1 MIWVIAGTLDGRTLA
16 VDIQERT
23 GEEVLVT
30 VVSQYGAEL
39 AAHKGI
45 TVHTGRLD
53 QEAMQNLIKKHNV
66 RLLIDASH
74 PYAAIVTATAQ
85 DAAKAEGIP
94 FVRFERKEVPLPDY
108 DKLHIVVDEVEAANL
123 AGKLAKENNKH
134 VYLTTGSKTMHIF
147 AKSEALQDCEVWTRI
162 LPTAEVLQMM
172 EDLNVSPKRI
182 VAVQGPFS
190 YDMNRI
196 MFHDTQANVVVMKN
210 SGLVGGADTKLQAAM
225 DLGIHVIVID
235 RPRVNSLNYG
245 RTLMDYVKNPKA
257 IEDKS
262 MEIIYDYV
270 KDLGLTD
277 DEVRVVSRTVHAS
290 GDVEYAQLVKM
301 SPDAVQKGIE
311 ALDNGADIYTDVE
324 MVRTGISKPALKI
337 RGNEVHCLIKDEN
350 VAKMAKE
357 LGVTRSIAAMRTF
370 GKQLEGQIVAIG
382 NAPTALYEVLRLA
395 LEEGIKPA
403 LIIGIPV
410 GFVGAA
416 ESKDYLMEVSPV
428 PYITVKGN
436 KGGSPIA
443 ASVCNALLYTDVKRN
458 DMLFVEGKE
467 SK

>member
-39 AAHKGI
+39 AAHEGI

-53 QEAMQNLIKKHNV
+53 QEAMQQLIKEHNV

-85 DAAKAEGIP
+85 DAAKAVGIP

-108 DKLHIVVDEVEAANL
+108 DKLHIVVDETEAANL
-123 AGKLAKENNKH
+123 AGKLAKENNNH

-196 MFHDTQANVVVMKN
+196 MFHDT
-210 SGLVGGADTKLQAAM
+210 
-225 DLGIHVIVID
+225 
-235 RPRVNSLNYG
+235 
-245 RTLMDYVKNPKA
+245 KA
-257 IEDKS
+257 H
-262 MEIIYDYV
+262 
-270 KDLGLTD
+270 LT
-277 DEVRVVSRTVHAS
+277 A
-290 GDVEYAQLVKM
+290 
-301 SPDAVQKGIE
+301 
-311 ALDNGADIYTDVE
+311 
-324 MVRTGISKPALKI
+324 
-337 RGNEVHCLIKDEN
+337 
-350 VAKMAKE
+350 
-357 LGVTRSIAAMRTF
+357 
-370 GKQLEGQIVAIG
+370 
-382 NAPTALYEVLRLA
+382 
-395 LEEGIKPA
+395 
-403 LIIGIPV
+403 
-410 GFVGAA
+410 
-416 ESKDYLMEVSPV
+416 
-428 PYITVKGN
+428 
-436 KGGSPIA
+436 
-443 ASVCNALLYTDVKRN
+443 
-458 DMLFVEGKE
+458 
-467 SK
+467 